1 MNYLHE
7 GLIQLGFEKGDFF
20 GIKTLPLLEL
30 EQKMDSYIKI
40 LQEYNAKFDLINT
53 DNYDEIAVRHILDSL
68 SGASKVAELCAA
80 LIQNSGVDLAL
91 GVQSLL
97 LADIGSGAVKCR
109 ADQTVYAGCSI
120 FCHILFGEVSGCD
133 DGAVGIGC
141 LDLFYCFCQ
150 GIRLHLEEL
159 DGIHAD

>member
-68 SGASKVAELCAA
+68 SGASKVAGLTAHSCRSELT
-80 LIQNSGVDLAL
+80 
-91 GVQSLL
+91 
-97 LADIGSGAVKCR
+97 R
-109 ADQTVYAGCSI
+109 
-120 FCHILFGEVSGCD
+120 
-133 DGAVGIGC
+133 
-141 LDLFYCFCQ
+141 Q
-150 GIRLHLEEL
+150 GISLP
-159 DGIHAD
+159 